1 MVNETPIQPGQ
12 VTIDAVLV
20 GGPNDMLP
28 SRRIIHGIASG
39 DAKIKVP
46 HRGGYEHFVCGA
58 IDTIPS
64 STQES
69 ALISGSVPTVTVT
82 YQWSARTEVAE

>member
-28 SRRIIHGIASG
+28 SRRIVHGVASG

-46 HRGGYEHFVCGA
+46 HRGGYEHFVRGA
-58 IDTIPS
+58 IDAIPS
-64 STQES
+64 SAQES
-69 ALISGSVPTVTVT
+69 APIPRPVPKVTVT
-82 YQWSARTEVAE
+82 YHWSARTEVAE